1 MGGTL
6 ARLMRPG
13 TLIQVRHVSP
23 VRPRAARGL
32 VARVYRQLEDDFGL
46 LAPPVILHS
55 PSPEALA
62 GCWTMLR
69 ESLLAAGRTGR
80 AEREAVAAAV
90 SAANACPYCTGV
102 HTETLRGLV
111 PPARAAGTAG
121 DPVPP
126 EITGWARATATR
138 ETARRHAAPLPA
150 ERTAELAAV
159 AVTFHYLNRMVNVF
173 LDDSPWPPQVPGAA
187 HRPLSR
193 LLGLL
198 MLPAARRTAAPGAS
212 PGLLPAAPFPDPP
225 YGTDPAGSRPYGGP
239 GDGGP
244 GDGATAEDGPYG
256 LAAAWAAD
264 MPHFADAFARAS
276 AAADAYG
283 RRSVPHRV
291 RELVAAELAAWDGGP
306 TGLSRAWATVAADR
320 LPAAERPAGRL
331 ALLTALASHQV
342 DRAAVEEFRAA
353 GSGDREL
360 VELTS
365 WAALAAA
372 RRVASWIPVP
382 PASAAAPAPAGR
394 PVPAPGED
402 PVRHAPA

>member
-46 LAPPVILHS
+46 LAPPVMLHS

-62 GCWTMLR
+62 ACWTMLR
-69 ESLLAAGRTGR
+69 ESLLVAGRTGR

-111 PPARAAGTAG
+111 PPARAAGTAAH
-121 DPVPP
+121 PVPP

-173 LDDSPWPPQVPGAA
+173 LDDSPLPPQVPGAA
-187 HRPLSR
+187 RGPLSR
-193 LLGLL
+193 LLGML

-212 PGLLPAAPFPDPP
+212 PGLLPAAPLPDPP
-225 YGTDPAGSRPYGGP
+225 DGTAPAGGRPYGGP
-239 GDGGP
+239 GD
-244 GDGATAEDGPYG
+244 DATTEDGPHG
-256 LAAAWAAD
+256 VAAAWTAAV
-264 MPHFADAFARAS
+264 PHFADAFARAS
-276 AAADAYG
+276 AAAGVYG

-353 GSGDREL
+353 GAGDREL

-382 PASAAAPAPAGR
+382 PASAPAPAPAGH
-394 PVPAPGED
+394 PVPAA
-402 PVRHAPA
+402 RPAAADSG

>member
-1 MGGTL
+1 MIRML

-23 VRPRAARGL
+23 VRPGAARGL
-32 VARVYRQLEDDFGL
+32 VARVYRQLEDDFGV
-46 LAPPVILHS
+46 LAPPVMLHS

-62 GCWTMLR
+62 ASWTMLR

-102 HTETLRGLV
+102 HTGTLHGLL
-111 PPARAAGTAG
+111 PPARAAGAAG
-121 DPVPP
+121 DPAVA
-126 EITGWARATATR
+126 EATEWARATATR
-138 ETARRHAAPLPA
+138 ERALRHAAPLPA

-173 LDDSPWPPQVPGAA
+173 LDDSPMPPRLPEGAR
-187 HRPLSR
+187 RPLER
-193 LLGLL
+193 LLGRL
-198 MLPAARRTAAPGAS
+198 MLPAARRAAVPGAS
-212 PGLLPAAPFPDPP
+212 PALLPAAPPADRP
-225 YGTDPAGSRPYGGP
+225 YGPSLSYGPDPAGGEPRPADLRP
-239 GDGGP
+239 AP
-244 GDGATAEDGPYG
+244 GPYG
-256 LAAAWAAD
+256 VEAAWADAV
-264 MPHFADAFARAS
+264 PHFADAFARAS
-276 AAADAYG
+276 AAAGDYG
-283 RRSVPHRV
+283 RRSVPRRV

-306 TGLSRAWATVAADR
+306 TGLSRAWATAAADR

-342 DRAAVEEFRAA
+342 DRTVVEEFRGA
-353 GSGDREL
+353 GAGDREL

-372 RRVASWIPVP
+372 RRVASWTPVP
-382 PASAAAPAPAGR
+382 PVTPASAPAGR
-394 PVPAPGED
+394 QVPAPGGATA
-402 PVRHAPA
+402 RHTPA

>member
-1 MGGTL
+1 MIRML

-23 VRPRAARGL
+23 VRPGAARGL
-32 VARVYRQLEDDFGL
+32 VARVYRQLEDDFGV
-46 LAPPVILHS
+46 LAPPVMLHS

-62 GCWTMLR
+62 ASWTMLR

-102 HTETLRGLV
+102 HTGTLHGLL
-111 PPARAAGTAG
+111 PGTRADGAAG
-121 DPVPP
+121 DPAVA
-126 EITGWARATATR
+126 EAAEWARATATR
-138 ETARRHAAPLPA
+138 ERALRHAAPLPA

-173 LDDSPWPPQVPGAA
+173 LDDSPMPPRLPGGVR
-187 HRPLSR
+187 RPLER
-193 LLGLL
+193 LLGRL
-198 MLPAARRTAAPGAS
+198 MLPAARRAAVPGAS
-212 PGLLPAAPFPDPP
+212 PALLPAAPPADSA
-225 YGTDPAGSRPYGGP
+225 YGV
-239 GDGGP
+239 
-244 GDGATAEDGPYG
+244 E
-256 LAAAWAAD
+256 AAWADAV
-264 MPHFADAFARAS
+264 PHFADAFARAS
-276 AAADAYG
+276 AAAGDYG
-283 RRSVPHRV
+283 RRSVPRRV

-306 TGLSRAWATVAADR
+306 AGLSRVWATAAADR

-342 DRAAVEEFRAA
+342 DRTVVEEFRGA
-353 GSGDREL
+353 GAGDREL

-372 RRVASWIPVP
+372 RRVASWTPVP
-382 PASAAAPAPAGR
+382 PVTSVPPVTPGSTPAPAPAGHQ
-394 PVPAPGED
+394 VPAPGGATA
-402 PVRHAPA
+402 RHTPA